1 MIIFNNV
8 YGIDMVVA
16 CPKLTILRSP
26 IVTTQKN
33 DTNFMKV
40 VPFSIVTTQKNDMIF
55 MKVVPFSIV
64 TTQENLCE
72 PQLGKIESGF

>member
-16 CPKLTILRSP
+16 CPKPTILRSP
-26 IVTTQKN
+26 
-33 DTNFMKV
+33 
-40 VPFSIVTTQKNDMIF
+40 IVTTQKNDMIF

>member
-33 DTNFMKV
+33 DMTFMKV
-40 VPFSIVTTQKNDMIF
+40 VPFSIVTTQK
-55 MKVVPFSIV
+55 S
-64 TTQENLCE
+64 E